1 MATVQR
7 NESAASF
14 AWLWARLGEP
24 SREPWGVV
32 RGRMLGVTQAFGYM
46 QDWVPDFWMARNSRA
61 FGSAVLT
68 PSWDPPESVDE
79 WPTLG
84 VEAVRG
90 LLHARTNHSAFVR
103 VMQEN
108 AAPVESDRREAVEA
122 FMRGESQIER
132 LGDAHMVRGE
142 HVRAWLSVALGNL
155 LMSIALTPPD
165 ARDALI
171 QGTVNRLAM
180 PLQFELPVQW
190 ANEFEER
197 RLALLYNTRVIQDG
211 SLQSSFLRVG
221 QGESWREHWGW
232 LSAEIGAK
240 EALDA
245 VRLAARLM
253 RCDEMVVGLLWSL
266 QESDDEYRK
275 TVALAVV
282 RRWFLTLKT
291 MTWLETALEH
301 SWEAVRP
308 QDLACFAFNALKPE
322 WPRRM
327 LGISHR
333 SADVKVALM
342 KMKVWGNSHVAI
354 DANYVPAWETNTGM
368 MWGLFASSPV
378 LARIGSS
385 RYLESVWCYREFE
398 IIQYLLDHGD
408 YMEERWVKD
417 VTEGSMVVLDELLGG
432 TEKEGLL
439 NSFPPLCTV
448 WTPRLMPEWEVKMMR
463 AAGALRIANQ
473 FSGNRPEGVNRL
485 ATALAGGLQLPGT
498 GPTNNPG
505 GWEGYAKVFAD
516 LRALTGVASEELPLR
531 LPTDYG
537 KEESGVDSMLSERIP
552 DMSSGMPRLED
563 VLVALEWYRVVWPVM
578 VEQGSGDFLVIN
590 CQRWTAEQWISDE
603 RLSLIRGLAAMRSPV
618 PMWFLQLAGQ
628 EVENWPMVG
637 NRPIF
642 TEHVSSQFA
651 WMMEISLGPEEAQER
666 YPSDSGLKF
675 SDELAAMCANG
686 GTVRREA

>member
-14 AWLWARLGEP
+14 AWLWERLGEP
-24 SREPWGVV
+24 SREPWNAI
-32 RGRMLGVTQAFGYM
+32 RGQMLGVRGAFSYL
-46 QDWVPDFWMARNSRA
+46 QDWVPDFWMARGSRRA
-61 FGSAVLT
+61 GALLV

-84 VEAVRG
+84 VEGIRG
-90 LLHARTNHSAFVR
+90 LLSARTAHSAFMG

-108 AAPVESDRREAVEA
+108 SAAVKSDRRVALEE
-122 FMRGESQIER
+122 FMRAESEIER
-132 LGDAHMVRGE
+132 PGDARMVRGE
-142 HVRAWLSVALGNL
+142 YVRAWLSAALGNL

-165 ARDALI
+165 DLEALI
-171 QGTVNRLAM
+171 QTTVNRMMM
-180 PLQFELPVQW
+180 PRQFELPPQW

-197 RLALLYNTRVIQDG
+197 RLALLYNARVMQDE
-211 SLQSSFLRVG
+211 SLQVSSMRVG
-221 QGESWREHWGW
+221 QGETWREHWGW
-232 LSAEIGAK
+232 LSTEVSVAD
-240 EALDA
+240 ALEGLR
-245 VRLAARLM
+245 VGARLM
-253 RCDEMVVGLLWSL
+253 RCDELVVGLMWSL

-282 RRWFLTLKT
+282 RRWFLTLKV
-291 MTWLETALEH
+291 MAWLETALQH
-301 SWEAVRP
+301 TWEAARP

-378 LARIGSS
+378 LARIVSP
-385 RYLESVWCYREFE
+385 RYLESVWCYREHE

-408 YMEERWVKD
+408 YMEERWVND
-417 VTEGSMVVLDELLGG
+417 VTEENMVVLDDLLGDSV
-432 TEKEGLL
+432 KEDSLS
-439 NSFPPLCTV
+439 SFPPLCTV
-448 WTPRLMPEWEVKMMR
+448 WGPRLMPEWEVKMMR
-463 AAGALRIANQ
+463 AAGALRIANL
-473 FSGNRPEGVNRL
+473 FSENRPEGVNRL
-485 ATALAGGLQLPGT
+485 AAALAGGLQLPGT

-505 GWEGYAKVFAD
+505 GWEGYARIFAD
-516 LRALTGVASEELPLR
+516 VRALTGVASEQLPLR
-531 LPTDYG
+531 LPLNYG
-537 KEESGVDSMLSERIP
+537 KEESGVDSMLSDRIP
-552 DMSSGMPRLED
+552 DLGSGMPRLED
-563 VLVALEWYRVVWPVM
+563 VLVAFEWYRVVWPVM
-578 VEQGSGDFLVIN
+578 VEQGRGDFLVIN
-590 CQRWTAEQWISDE
+590 CQRWTAEQWITHE
-603 RLSLIRGLAAMRSPV
+603 RLSLFRGLAAMRAPV

-628 EVENWPMVG
+628 DVENWPLVG

-642 TEHVSSQFA
+642 TEHVSSQFG
-651 WMMEISLGPEEAQER
+651 WMMEISLGPEAQER
-666 YPSDSGLKF
+666 YPSDSGLEF